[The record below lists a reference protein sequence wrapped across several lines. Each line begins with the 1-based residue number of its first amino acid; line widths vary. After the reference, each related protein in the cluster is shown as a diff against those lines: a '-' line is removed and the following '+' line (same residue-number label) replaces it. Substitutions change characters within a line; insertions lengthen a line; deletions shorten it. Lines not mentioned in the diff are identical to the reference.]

1 MNLKTLLPVAE
12 NNRPL
17 RNEPRDL
24 IRTRQL
30 KEKEKKMK
38 LNGGPANGTS
48 GHGARGLYLTP
59 RKRITLLGDP
69 AISTRAGLYQAFLLT
84 ATANA
89 NANLSEQKDLT
100 DQEAIT
106 YSLFFLHLRN
116 IRGQE
121 SSNA

>member
-1 MNLKTLLPVAE
+1 MHKRNLIVMNLKTLLPVAE
-12 NNRPL
+12 NNRSL

-24 IRTRQL
+24 IRTRHL
-30 KEKEKKMK
+30 KEKKKMK

-89 NANLSEQKDLT
+89 NANLSEQKKPDRSRSYY
-100 DQEAIT
+100 I
-106 YSLFFLHLRN
+106 FIVF
-116 IRGQE
+116 
-121 SSNA
+121 SSFKKH

>member
-1 MNLKTLLPVAE
+1 
-12 NNRPL
+12 
-17 RNEPRDL
+17 
-24 IRTRQL
+24 
-30 KEKEKKMK
+30 MK
-38 LNGGPANGTS
+38 LNGGPPNGTS
-48 GHGARGLYLTP
+48 EHGARGLYLTP

-89 NANLSEQKDLT
+89 NANLSEQKNLT

-106 YSLFFLHLRN
+106 YSLFFRHLRN

>member
-1 MNLKTLLPVAE
+1 MHKRNLIVMNLKTLLPVAE

-38 LNGGPANGTS
+38 LNGGTANGTS

-69 AISTRAGLYQAFLLT
+69 VISTRAGLYQAFLLT

-89 NANLSEQKDLT
+89 NLSEQNKPDRSGSYYIFI
-100 DQEAIT
+100 A
-106 YSLFFLHLRN
+106 F
-116 IRGQE
+116 
-121 SSNA
+121 SSFKKH